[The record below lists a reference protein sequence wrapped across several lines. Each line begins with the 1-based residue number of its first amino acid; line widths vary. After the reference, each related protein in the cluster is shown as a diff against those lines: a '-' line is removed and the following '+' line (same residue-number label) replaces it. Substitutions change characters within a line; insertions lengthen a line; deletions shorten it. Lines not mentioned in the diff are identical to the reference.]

1 MPHFKMPKN
10 HFQIK
15 PITTHLCRI
24 LIFLMIIM
32 YSLFK
37 LILVSGNN
45 LGCLFQIVELQRTN
59 YMAHLK

>member
-10 HFQIK
+10 HIQIK
-15 PITTHLCRI
+15 PITLPI

-45 LGCLFQIVELQRTN
+45 LGCLFQIVELERTN